1 MAILTQQFPVI
12 TVWRDE
18 LVRQGPIGL
27 LLQVSKHC
35 SVMFLFSFR
44 SSTSLRKTQPY
55 DYNLRRR
62 RGNVRPR
69 KRTKSAPLRPSRAW
83 PVASS
88 TIPAPNGRDRIDG
101 VELLAHV
108 IH

>member
-1 MAILTQQFPVI
+1 VAILTQQFPVI

-44 SSTSLRKTQPY
+44 SSTSLPQNTTIRLQSPATTRQCPATNANEIGAFTSQQGFAAGKFNHSGTQ
-55 DYNLRRR
+55 
-62 RGNVRPR
+62 RP
-69 KRTKSAPLRPSRAW
+69 L
-83 PVASS
+83 
-88 TIPAPNGRDRIDG
+88 
-101 VELLAHV
+101 
-108 IH
+108 